1 MSRRLYFVLPDIET
15 SRKVERELLLAHV
28 ESRQMHFLG
37 KRGVDMKDLPEATA
51 AQKTNLLRGLYIGF
65 FAGVITGL
73 LAGLY
78 LYFNPDVLGMQIA
91 PFVIFICASV
101 GAIFGAWIS
110 GPLIGAST
118 PNSSIQAYTPLLQK
132 GHVLLILDVP
142 PKRVEEIRGRINTI
156 YPQEDARQA
165 VSTGNIVGAT

>member
-15 SRKVERELLLAHV
+15 SRKVERALLLAHV

-78 LYFNPDVLGMQIA
+78 LYFTPDTLGMQIP
-91 PFVIFICASV
+91 PFVIFICASL
-101 GAIFGAWIS
+101 GAILGAWIS

-118 PNSSIQAYTPLLQK
+118 PNSSIQSYAPLLQK

-142 PKRVEEIRGRINTI
+142 PKRSEEIRVLIDSI
-156 YPQEDARQA
+156 SPQDVTRQLA
-165 VSTGNIVGAT
+165 SAENVVGAT